1 MQVHT
6 ALKAAGASDPG
17 LLREV
22 NEDRFHYDPLR
33 GLFIVVDGVGGQGAG
48 ERAA

>member
-17 LLREV
+17 LHREL

-33 GLFIVVDGVGGQGAG
+33 GLFRILGG
-48 ERAA
+48 R